1 MKLFLLALIFPCTC
15 VFAQQRTVAECTL
28 YFQNVLDANQTSDV
42 NATTNEVVH
51 KTIFIKGNNSRVNVV
66 SPSYQ
71 ISTIID
77 QSTGKVVVLRSFGN
91 NKYMTVLTKAQWI
104 NANKKFD
111 GMQLIPL
118 NETKNILGYN
128 CKKAQL
134 FLKDSSV
141 YTVFYATAITP
152 SVKDFE
158 YEFKDVP
165 GFVLEYEAIDHNK
178 KNKIHFVATKISFD
192 PVLLS
197 EFELPTKGY
206 RIINY

>member
-1 MKLFLLALIFPCTC
+1 MKLILVALFFPSIYIFS
-15 VFAQQRTVAECTL
+15 QQRTVAECTIH
-28 YFQNVLDANQTSDV
+28 FQNVIDLNQSD
-42 NATTNEVVH
+42 NPYSAANEVVH
-51 KTIFIKGNNSRVNVV
+51 KTVYIKGNNSRVNVV

-91 NKYMTVLTKAQWI
+91 NKYMTVLTKTQWVA
-104 NANKKFD
+104 ANKKFA
-111 GMQLIPL
+111 GIQFVPL
-118 NETKNILGYN
+118 PDTKTILGYN

-134 FLKDSSV
+134 LLQDSSV
-141 YTVFYATAITP
+141 YTLYYATAIVP

-165 GFVLEYEAIDHNK
+165 GFVLEYQAEDNK
-178 KNKIHFVATKISFD
+178 KNKVHFIATKISLD